1 MVLTQLIVMKLVNDD
16 DYDYDYD
23 YVRALSKTPY
33 LLLYHLLDELM
44 MTL

>member
-16 DYDYDYD
+16 DYDYD